1 MAAAETQPHQTH
13 APTLS
18 KVAGLVLSEESMP
31 TLADQL
37 ADRINEGADVLAAFA
52 RDLSD
57 AQWRAVVKPDGRTV
71 GVIVHHVGN
80 MYPIEMD
87 LVHKAVESQPITDV
101 TWDLV
106 AQINAA
112 HAKEHA
118 AVTKAAAL
126 DLLARNSRQ
135 ASDEIRRLTDAELA
149 RAVPFSLSYGA
160 PMTVQF
166 IIEDHPLRHPWHHL
180 ARIRRSL
187 GLPSNSGTAARA

>member
-1 MAAAETQPHQTH
+1 
-13 APTLS
+13 
-18 KVAGLVLSEESMP
+18 MP

-37 ADRINEGADVLAAFA
+37 ADRLNEGADVLATFA

-57 AQWRAVVKPDGRTV
+57 AQWRTVVKPDGRTV

-87 LVHKAVESQPITDV
+87 LIRKAVGKQPITDV

-106 AQINAA
+106 AEINAA
-112 HAKEHA
+112 HAQKHA
-118 AVTKAAAL
+118 AVSKSEAL
-126 DLLARNSRQ
+126 DLLARNSRE
-135 ASDEIRRLTDAELA
+135 ASEEIRRLTDAELA

-166 IIEDHPLRHPWHHL
+166 IIEDHPMRHPWHHL
-180 ARIRRSL
+180 ARIRKAL
-187 GLPSNSGTAARA
+187 GLAGAVAPAAST